1 MQRGRND
8 QMDRIHI
15 RVLQYRFKVGGVVA
29 FVQQVHI
36 CRIGIHH
43 NDMLHIR
50 MLQID
55 GQEAAAETHAH
66 DGNRQLSIFHKIT
79 PFML

>member
-1 MQRGRND
+1 MVDTNPD
-8 QMDRIHI
+8 Q
-15 RVLQYRFKVGGVVA
+15 LKA
-29 FVQQVHI
+29 LA
-36 CRIGIHH
+36 
-43 NDMLHIR
+43 DMYHIR

-55 GQEAAAETHAH
+55 GQETAAETHAH